1 MLRSWEGSSIS
12 RGKGIVMTFV
22 KDQKNIGP
30 QDATIDKKES
40 KLNKFQ
46 GKHNSNAGNKPGQ
59 SEKLVKEHGSKYEKH
74 AKLADGGKARK
85 AEDVKAESENCV
97 ATNKDDRNIARDAES
112 IDQIGKPGKSCN

>member
-1 MLRSWEGSSIS
+1 MLLSWEGPSIS
-12 RGKGIVMTFV
+12 LGKEIVMTFV
-22 KDQKNIGP
+22 KEQKNIGL
-30 QDATIDKKES
+30 QDATIDEKVS

-46 GKHNSNAGNKPGQ
+46 GKHNINAGNKPGQ

-97 ATNKDDRNIARDAES
+97 STHKDDRNTARDAES
-112 IDQIGKPGKSCN
+112 IGKNDKPGKSCS